1 MFRIGIIGAGWI
13 AEKMAEAIAPFQD
26 MCIYAIASRS
36 IDKARSFAARW
47 KVEKAYGSYE
57 ELVSDPAVD
66 LVYIAT
72 PHSHHYEHAML
83 AVNHGKPVLVEKAFT
98 ANARQA
104 EDLINA
110 AKAKGVFITEAIWT
124 RYMPLSHKIKEI
136 MDSGIIGE
144 PRVLTATLCYMME
157 DKERIVRAD
166 LCGGALLDLGVYTLN
181 FARMYFGTD
190 IVKTVTNCHLGP
202 TGMDMHESISLSFAD
217 GRMANLQ
224 AGALC
229 LNDRQGIISGT
240 EGYIR
245 VDNINC
251 PEVVE
256 VYRNYE
262 LVQRF
267 TKDENMINGSYK
279 SLRQFNYE
287 YHRLGLD
294 KMSTKQEEAKTAIT
308 NSLNLVKTIYNEKP
322 NLYYLQI
329 LNDTKRNEWK
339 SIYSEG
345 TQQEKTRAVNILRE
359 IDPAHASEYEDLL
372 SGK

>member
-1 MFRIGIIGAGWI
+1 MDNEKLNTMFKVGIIGAGWI
-13 AEKMAEAIAPFQD
+13 AEKMAQALAPLDEAEV
-26 MCIYAIASRS
+26 YAIGSRS
-36 IDKARSFAARW
+36 FGKASAFAQQYNIP
-47 KVEKAYGSYE
+47 VAYGSYE
-57 ELVSDPAVD
+57 ELVSDPEID

-83 AVNHGKPVLVEKAFT
+83 ALEHGRHVLVEKAFT
-98 ANARQA
+98 ANAAQA
-104 EDLINA
+104 EKLIA
-110 AKAKGVFITEAIWT
+110 TARAKGLFITEAIWT
-124 RYMPLSHKIKEI
+124 RYMPLSHKVKEI
-136 MDSGIIGE
+136 MESGVIGE

-157 DKERIVRAD
+157 FKERIVRAD
-166 LCGGALLDLGVYTLN
+166 LCGGALLDLGVYALN

-202 TGMDMHESISLSFAD
+202 TGMDMHECISLSYAD

-262 LVQRF
+262 PVERIV
-267 TKDENMINGSYK
+267 KPSDMVNG
-279 SLRQFNYE
+279 YE
-287 YHRLGLD
+287 YQVLECMRCIREGLAESP
-294 KMSTKQEEAKTAIT
+294 MMPHAET
-308 NSLNLVKTIYNEKP
+308 V
-322 NLYYLQI
+322 
-329 LNDTKRNEWK
+329 
-339 SIYSEG
+339 SIMR
-345 TQQEKTRAVNILRE
+345 QM
-359 IDPAHASEYEDLL
+359 DLL
-372 SGK
+372 RKEWGVEYPYDNEL

>member
-13 AEKMAEAIAPFQD
+13 AEKMCDAIAPFTD
-26 MCIYAIASRS
+26 MEIHAIASRTME
-36 IDKARSFAARW
+36 KAEAFAAEHDIR
-47 KVEKAYGSYE
+47 KAYGSYE
-57 ELVSDPAVD
+57 EMVCDPAVD

-72 PHSHHYEHAML
+72 PHSHHYDHAML
-83 AVNHGKPVLVEKAFT
+83 ALEHGKPVLVEKAFT

-104 EDLINA
+104 EKLIETA
-110 AKAKGVFITEAIWT
+110 RSKGVFITEAIWT

-136 MDSGIIGE
+136 MESGIIGE

-157 DKERIVRAD
+157 NKERIVRGD

-202 TGMDMHESISLSFAD
+202 SGMDMHESISLSFAD
-217 GRMANLQ
+217 GKMANLQ
-224 AGALC
+224 SGALC

-240 EGYIR
+240 EGYIK

-262 LVQRF
+262 LVQRY
-267 TKDENMINGSYK
+267 TKDDDMVNG
-279 SLRQFNYE
+279 YE
-287 YHRLGLD
+287 YQVIECRRC
-294 KMSTKQEEAKTAIT
+294 I
-308 NSLNLVKTIYNEKP
+308 NEKLMESP
-322 NLYYLQI
+322 MMPHEETISIMKQMDDLR
-329 LNDTKRNEWK
+329 KEWGVRYPYDE
-339 SIYSEG
+339 SYS
-345 TQQEKTRAVNILRE
+345 
-359 IDPAHASEYEDLL
+359 
-372 SGK
+372 